1 MIVGAQKGIFKEHG
15 LDVRLKIVKSGTEIV
30 NALKSKQGRCSG
42 VAGAVEHADIVQ
54 GARSY
59 LVKRGGGYLSYM
71 MVSTF
76 QDETIKSK
84 PDLVEKFALGLAA
97 SAHYTRTHRAEA
109 IDLFAKAVPG
119 VDVEITKKAIQHLSY
134 DPCISKIN
142 MAAFNAAQES
152 LIQLGSSKADKR
164 LDLPKVVLVD
174 YMMKIEKSH
183 PQYFKDLKKVAY

>member
-1 MIVGAQKGIFKEHG
+1 MRSRA
-15 LDVRLKIVKSGTEIV
+15 
-30 NALKSKQGRCSG
+30 SK
-42 VAGAVEHADIVQ
+42 VDAVVSLEPWNMQILSRVP
-54 GARSY
+54 GSY

-134 DPCISKIN
+134 DPRISKIN

>member
-1 MIVGAQKGIFKEHG
+1 MQILSRVPG
-15 LDVRLKIVKSGTEIV
+15 
-30 NALKSKQGRCSG
+30 
-42 VAGAVEHADIVQ
+42 
-54 GARSY
+54 SY
-59 LVKRGGGYLSYM
+59 LVKRGGGYLSCM

-109 IDLFAKAVPG
+109 IDLFAKTVPG
-119 VDVEITKKAIQHLSY
+119 IDVEITKKAIQHLSY
-134 DPCISKIN
+134 DPRISKIN

>member
-30 NALKSKQGRCSG
+30 NALKSKQGRCGG

-54 GARSY
+54 GAGVLPGQARRRL
-59 LVKRGGGYLSYM
+59 LVVHDGVDFPGRDHQ
-71 MVSTF
+71 V
-76 QDETIKSK
+76 E

-134 DPCISKIN
+134 DPRISKIN